1 MLMQE
6 ELITC
11 MNGLVKFVRYNLV
24 YPVFMD
30 YLNTVFVLI
39 VFIDPIRSKG

>member
-1 MLMQE
+1 MQE

-11 MNGLVKFVRYNLV
+11 MNGLVKYVRYNLV

-30 YLNTVFVLI
+30 YLNMYCVCFNSI
-39 VFIDPIRSKG
+39 H